1 MLEKKSVETEELMKK
16 LSVDQEEA
24 SKVQIVVAK
33 EEAVANKKADETRAI
48 AEDAQKDLDQALP
61 ALKAAN
67 KVWAIRREWDTANC
81 SVVDRPTVAVL
92 QSKHEL
98 HNIGVRYCRGRC
110 MCIKNEQIDI
120 PHCYY

>member
-67 KVWAIRREWDTANC
+67 KV
-81 SVVDRPTVAVL
+81 
-92 QSKHEL
+92 
-98 HNIGVRYCRGRC
+98 
-110 MCIKNEQIDI
+110 
-120 PHCYY
+120 